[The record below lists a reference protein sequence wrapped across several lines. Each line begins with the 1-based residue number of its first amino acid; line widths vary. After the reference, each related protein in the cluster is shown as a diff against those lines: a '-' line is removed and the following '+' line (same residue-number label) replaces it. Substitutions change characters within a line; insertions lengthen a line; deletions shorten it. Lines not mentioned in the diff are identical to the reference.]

1 MDDMPAPPLLELEG
15 PACGRLVIGPHDTV
29 VLLGPSGSGKT
40 NIVRGLLGVG
50 GTGPPGSLRIRGRK
64 ARPAD
69 VAALTGW
76 VPDGDGVF
84 LDGTVFDNVAHPPY
98 LPPLPAEPARD
109 ALDLVGLADR
119 AADPVA
125 GLSRHARRRVALAR
139 AFALRRPLL
148 IVDGELDPT
157 LWALFP
163 GVVAQAP
170 GVEAALLASTTAGRR
185 AALADSVALVADGR
199 IVAQAPLAHLMAS
212 TDPEIRGVLAWVTP
226 QT

>member
-1 MDDMPAPPLLELEG
+1 M
-15 PACGRLVIGPHDTV
+15 
-29 VLLGPSGSGKT
+29 
-40 NIVRGLLGVG
+40 RGLLGVAG
-50 GTGPPGSLRIRGRK
+50 AEAPGPVRIRGRS

-84 LDGTVFDNVAHPPY
+84 LDGTVWDNVARPPY
-98 LPPLPAEPARD
+98 QPPLPAEPARD

-170 GVEAALLASTTAGRR
+170 GVEAALLATATAGER

-199 IVAQAPLAHLMAS
+199 IVAQGTLADLAAS
-212 TDPEIRGVLAWVTP
+212 TNPEIRGVLAWVTP
-226 QT
+226 GA

>member
-1 MDDMPAPPLLELEG
+1 MDDMPAPPLLELDG
-15 PACGRLVIGPHDTV
+15 PACGRLVIGAGETV

-40 NIVRGLLGVG
+40 TIVRGLLGVAG
-50 GTGPPGSLRIRGRK
+50 AEVPGPVWIRGRS

-84 LDGTVFDNVAHPPY
+84 LDGTVWDNVARPPY
-98 LPPLPAEPARD
+98 QPPLPEEPARD
-109 ALDLVGLADR
+109 ALDLVGLAER

-125 GLSRHARRRVALAR
+125 GLSRHGRRRVALAR

-170 GVEAALLASTTAGRR
+170 GVEAALLATATAGER

-199 IVAQAPLAHLMAS
+199 IVAQGPLADLAAS

-226 QT
+226 AP

>member
-1 MDDMPAPPLLELEG
+1 MPAPPLLEMDD
-15 PACGRLVIGPHDTV
+15 PVCGRLMVGPGQTV

-40 NIVRGLLGVG
+40 TIVRGLLGVAG
-50 GTGPPGSLRIRGRK
+50 AEPPGRLRIRGRA

-84 LDGTVFDNVAHPPY
+84 LDGTVWDNVARPPY
-98 LPPLPAEPARD
+98 LPRLAAEPARD

-125 GLSRHARRRVALAR
+125 GLSRNARRRVALAR
-139 AFALRRPLL
+139 AFAMRRPLL
-148 IVDGELDPT
+148 IVDGELDPA

-163 GVVAQAP
+163 GVIAQAP
-170 GVEAALLASTTAGRR
+170 GVEAALLATATAGER
-185 AALADSVALVADGR
+185 AVLADSVALVADGR
-199 IVAQAPLAHLMAS
+199 IVAQGPLSALMAS
-212 TDPEIRGVLAWVTP
+212 TDPDIRGVLAWVTP
-226 QT
+226 SA